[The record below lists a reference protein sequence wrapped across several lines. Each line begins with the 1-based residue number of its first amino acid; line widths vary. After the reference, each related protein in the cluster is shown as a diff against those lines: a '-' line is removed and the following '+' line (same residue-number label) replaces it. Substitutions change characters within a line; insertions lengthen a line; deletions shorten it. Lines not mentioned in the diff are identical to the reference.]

1 MRQPLIITALCAGL
15 LAACG
20 GGSDNGTGSLSIGVT
35 DAPVDNAEAVYVT
48 FTGVELL
55 GGDGAVAKSFTLNT
69 PQRIDLL
76 TLQGTNS
83 QFLVEGETVPVGQYE
98 EVRLI
103 IDSPSCGETVDLP
116 SSIQIDGTEYPLFV
130 PSGASSGL
138 KVKGPITVAA
148 GGSGAY
154 VVDFDLRKS
163 IAERGNNNC
172 YNLRPVLRVVDVA
185 QVGTL
190 SGTVDGELL
199 SQAHCVNTN
208 ASEGT
213 GAAVY
218 LYSGADV
225 SPDDV
230 DAIDPEPLTT
240 ALLTAKNDGSGDFSY
255 EAGFLLAGNYTAS
268 FTCNAGDDDPETND
282 AGEGSSDPATVQF
295 GQTANVVINADAV
308 TTQDFAQ
315 LASPQ

>member
-1 MRQPLIITALCAGL
+1 MRMKSLWITALAAA

-20 GGSDNGTGSLSIGVT
+20 GGDNNQTGSLSLGVT
-35 DAPVDNAEAVYVT
+35 DAPVDDADAVVVT

-55 GGDGAVAKSFTLNT
+55 NAAGEAEQTFTLT
-69 PQRIDLL
+69 APQQIDLL

-83 QFLVEGETVPVGQYE
+83 EFLVEGQEVPVGQYE

-103 IDSPSCGETVDLP
+103 IDSPSCGETSDLP
-116 SSIQIDGTEYPLFV
+116 SYITVDGTNYPLFV

-148 GGSGAY
+148 GGSAAY

-163 IAERGNNNC
+163 IAERGNTNC

-185 QVGTL
+185 EVGTL

-199 SQAHCVNTN
+199 AQAHCTNTDITTG
-208 ASEGT
+208 E

-218 LYSGADV
+218 IYSGADV
-225 SPDDV
+225 TPDDV
-230 DAIDPEPLTT
+230 DDVEPEPLTT
-240 ALLTAKNDGSGDFSY
+240 ALLTAKNDNSGDFSY
-255 EAGFLLAGNYTAS
+255 EAGFLLAGDYTAS
-268 FTCNAGDDDPETND
+268 FTCNAGDDDPEANN
-282 AGEGSSDPATVQF
+282 AGEGSETTTVQF
-295 GQTANVVINADAV
+295 SQTANVVIQADTV
-308 TTQDFAQ
+308 TTQDFVLSVPTQ
-315 LASPQ
+315 